1 MNQLLH
7 VKSRILILSSIYGL
21 LCLSTALFGV
31 LLSQTAQ
38 RGGITQSNAFL
49 APFLG
54 PWSQTLPPNPHP
66 VSTWSPESAAFAK
79 CLAVVLAFSLAGS
92 YLARNRWLRY
102 ASTGIA
108 VLTLIIWL
116 LAGLMKVVSLLH

>member
-1 MNQLLH
+1 MNQTRSIKDRLLPL
-7 VKSRILILSSIYGL
+7 SITYLLICLIL
-21 LCLSTALFGV
+21 AFFGV
-31 LLSQTAQ
+31 LLSYTAQ
-38 RGGITQSNAFL
+38 PGEITQSNAFI

-66 VSTWSPESAAFAK
+66 VSTWSPEHAAFAK
-79 CLAVVLAFSLAGS
+79 CLTVVLAFSLAGS

-108 VLTLIIWL
+108 VLALIIWL
-116 LAGLMKVVSLLH
+116 LAGLMKVVSQLH